1 MAHSAREPYGPFCT
15 LSDSAPM
22 TCGRVYPPAQSF
34 HAVLHGVSHGMMC
47 IAPLVRCIV
56 AVLGCFQVC
65 THRHEVYI
73 VV

>member
-1 MAHSAREPYGPFCT
+1 
-15 LSDSAPM
+15 M
-22 TCGRVYPPAQSF
+22 TCGRVCPPAQGF

-56 AVLGCFQVC
+56 AVLGCLQVC
-65 THRHEVYI
+65 MHRHEVYI